1 MPEVKLKSF
10 GLLLLVEILR
20 QPSVDCV
27 ISDHP
32 YEDLWWKRSQ
42 RVKEIKNVH
51 LKHKEHQEM

>member
-10 GLLLLVEILR
+10 GLLLLAEILR

-32 YEDLWWKRSQ
+32 YEDLW
-42 RVKEIKNVH
+42 
-51 LKHKEHQEM
+51 